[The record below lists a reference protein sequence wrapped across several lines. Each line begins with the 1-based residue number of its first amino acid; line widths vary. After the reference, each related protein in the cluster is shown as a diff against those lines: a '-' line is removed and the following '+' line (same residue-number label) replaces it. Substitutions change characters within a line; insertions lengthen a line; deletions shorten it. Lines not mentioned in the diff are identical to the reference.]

1 MPGPLDIG
9 LRNQIVAYND
19 AGLSNRQIAA
29 RVHVSR
35 RTVIRILQRQAA
47 NGTLRPGRSTG
58 RPRITTP
65 RNDRRMMAIVRQNR
79 QMSSSAIAAQM
90 RVQHA
95 IQISRQTVNR
105 RLVASGYRARRM
117 IKKPRLTARH
127 CASRLQWAN
136 RYSNLTVA
144 HWNHV
149 IFADE
154 SRFPLYPTDG
164 RIRVRRRAGEQLL
177 DENIQARIQGGGGSV
192 HVWGAFCSTS
202 VSTLVVLDQNVTGV
216 VYEDILRNHLVPYA
230 QEIFQGNCRFQHD
243 NAPAHTSRVV
253 RQFLEENEI
262 QVLEQPSLSPD
273 MNPIENLWA
282 ELGRAVRNRDNPPT
296 NLCQLQNVLV
306 EEWDR
311 LPRNTL
317 ETLVHSMPRRLA
329 AVIAARGGH
338 TRY

>member
-90 RVQHA
+90 RVQHT

-127 CASRLQWAN
+127 RASRLQWAN

-192 HVWGAFCSTS
+192 HVWGAFAPPQLALWLFWIKTS
-202 VSTLVVLDQNVTGV
+202 
-216 VYEDILRNHLVPYA
+216 
-230 QEIFQGNCRFQHD
+230 QELCMKIFCAITWFHMLKKSSKGTADSSMTMPLLIH
-243 NAPAHTSRVV
+243 H
-253 RQFLEENEI
+253 
-262 QVLEQPSLSPD
+262 
-273 MNPIENLWA
+273 
-282 ELGRAVRNRDNPPT
+282 EL
-296 NLCQLQNVLV
+296 
-306 EEWDR
+306 
-311 LPRNTL
+311 
-317 ETLVHSMPRRLA
+317 
-329 AVIAARGGH
+329 
-338 TRY
+338 